1 MNASLSINTIRTLS
15 MDAVQAAN
23 SGHPGTPMALAPLM
37 YTLWQRVLR
46 YDPKNPNWADRDR
59 FVLSNGHSSMLLY
72 ATLYLAQVK
81 DSVTLEDIKNFR
93 QLGSKCPGHP
103 EYHHTAGV
111 ECTTGPLGQGL
122 AMSVGMAM
130 ASLWQA
136 HHFNRPGH
144 DIVKHRVYSICGDG
158 CMMEGISSEAA
169 SLAGHLKLANLCW
182 LYDNNHIT
190 IEGKTDLAFSE
201 SVAKRFEAYGWAVMH
216 VSDANDTDA
225 IEGAILAS
233 HNHTKPTLIIVDSH
247 IGYGAPNKQDTA
259 AAHGEPLGADE
270 IKLAKKFYNW
280 PSEEAFF
287 VPDGVLA
294 DFEKGVG
301 ARGAKLQEDWSKRF
315 AAYQKEFP
323 DLAEEFM
330 QMTRGELPAN
340 WDRELPVFQ
349 ADAKGIAGRAASAKV
364 LNTIAKKVPWFLGG
378 SADLAPSTKTL
389 IDGEPSF
396 EADSQGARNL
406 HFGIREHAMAAIT
419 NGLALSG
426 TRPYGST
433 FFTFSD
439 YLKPGLRLS
448 ALMGTRA
455 IYIFTHDSIGVGEDG
470 PTHQPIEH
478 LMALRAIPNMLVL
491 RPSDANEVT
500 ECWRAIMEHEGPS
513 AIMLTRQNL
522 PTFDRTKLGHAENT
536 LKGAYVLADC
546 EGTPEVLLM
555 ATGSEVAPCLQ
566 AHELLL
572 ADGVRSRVVSM
583 PSWELFA
590 KQPQSYRD
598 SVLPPSVRARLSV
611 EAGATLGWERFVGLD
626 GATLG
631 MTEFGQ
637 SAPAGKLF
645 EHFGFTAE
653 NIRRLAHEQAK
664 KNRTRV

>member
-1 MNASLSINTIRTLS
+1 MTANLSINTIRTLS

-37 YTLWQRVLR
+37 YTLWQRILR
-46 YDPKNPNWADRDR
+46 YDPQSPNWADRDR
-59 FVLSNGHSSMLLY
+59 FVLSNGHASMLLY

-81 DSVTLEDIKNFR
+81 DSVTLEDIKRFR

-169 SLAGHLKLANLCW
+169 SLAGHLKLSNLCW
-182 LYDNNHIT
+182 LYDNNNIT

-216 VSDANDTDA
+216 VSDANDLDA
-225 IEGAILAS
+225 IEGSILAS
-233 HNHTKPTLIIVDSH
+233 QNHTKPTLIIVDSH

-259 AAHGEPLGADE
+259 AAHGEPLGAEE
-270 IKLAKKFYNW
+270 IKLAKKFYHW

-301 ARGAKLQEDWSKRF
+301 ARGAKLRSDWEKRF

-323 DLAEEFM
+323 DLAEEFT
-330 QMTRGELPAN
+330 QMTQGVLPAN
-340 WDRELPVFQ
+340 WDRELPVFP
-349 ADAKGIAGRAASAKV
+349 ADPKGVAGRAASAKV
-364 LNTIAKKVPWFLGG
+364 LNAIAKKVSWFLGG

-389 IDGEPSF
+389 IEGEPSF
-396 EADSQGARNL
+396 AADSKGARNL

-426 TRPYGST
+426 VRPYGST

-478 LMALRAIPNMLVL
+478 LMALRAVPNMLVL
-491 RPSDANEVT
+491 RPADANEVT
-500 ECWRAIMEHEGPS
+500 QCWRVMMEHEGPS

-522 PTFDRTKLGHAENT
+522 PTFDRTKLGPAENT

-546 EGTPEVLLM
+546 EGAPEVLLM
-555 ATGSEVAPCLQ
+555 ATGSEVAPCLA

-590 KQPQSYRD
+590 KQSQSYRD
-598 SVLPPSVRARLSV
+598 SVLPSSVRARVSV
-611 EAGATLGWERFVGLD
+611 EAGATLGWERYVGLD
-626 GATLG
+626 GTALG

-637 SAPAGKLF
+637 SAPAGQLF

-664 KNRTRV
+664 KNRPGV